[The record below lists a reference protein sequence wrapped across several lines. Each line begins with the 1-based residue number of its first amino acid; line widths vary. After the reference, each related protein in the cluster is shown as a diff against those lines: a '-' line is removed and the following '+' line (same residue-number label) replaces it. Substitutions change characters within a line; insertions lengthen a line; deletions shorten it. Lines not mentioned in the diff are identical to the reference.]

1 MEDRNTVSADTICS
15 VGVHVTPRLPGF
27 FHLICMT
34 THTAVLLTPVRCLM
48 QSSSIYRRMEVAEG
62 SESPLILALRL
73 KGRDGERGR
82 ARREKEKERATAM
95 IRRDEEMSAQQV
107 KGFMGEGG
115 GVGKK
120 KNRGGIEILSGCTKR
135 GNT

>member
-1 MEDRNTVSADTICS
+1 MER
-15 VGVHVTPRLPGF
+15 
-27 FHLICMT
+27 
-34 THTAVLLTPVRCLM
+34 
-48 QSSSIYRRMEVAEG
+48 
-62 SESPLILALRL
+62 
-73 KGRDGERGR
+73 KGAMGG
-82 ARREKEKERATAM
+82 KERASAM

-120 KNRGGIEILSGCTKR
+120 NRGIEILSGCAKR